1 MRHPVRGT
9 ALLPVAIIV
18 LGVLIP
24 LLLGGGGDAPRS
36 TGEMEEPTFR
46 GRTADEWSALAE
58 EAIERGAY
66 ARSLG
71 FITTAE

>member
-24 LLLGGGGDAPRS
+24 LLLGGGRDAPRS

-46 GRTADEWSALAE
+46 GRTAD
-58 EAIERGAY
+58 
-66 ARSLG
+66 
-71 FITTAE
+71 